1 MSQGKV
7 AGDTHRKGTVMYKV
21 MWAGV
26 SADEATWEP
35 KSYLAAELVEA
46 YEQQLGGQSPE
57 PASPAA
63 EKRSRAEA
71 SADCSPSAK
80 SPAAKRQD
88 GAVERLD

>member
-1 MSQGKV
+1 MGRRV
-7 AGDTHRKGTVMYKV
+7 I
-21 MWAGV
+21 WAGV

-35 KSYLAAELVEA
+35 KSYLAPELVEA
-46 YEQQLGGQSPE
+46 YEQQGGQSPE